1 MYLFTTTINNS
12 TFPKK
17 PSPEIVFYDK
27 KKGEQIMNTLI
38 TRVQNDTLRS
48 FMFKFVIFKAKF

>member
-38 TRVQNDTLRS
+38 TRVQNDTLR
-48 FMFKFVIFKAKF
+48 VTIQR

>member
-1 MYLFTTTINNS
+1 MCLFTTTINNFA
-12 TFPKK
+12 FPKK
-17 PSPEIVFYDK
+17 PSPEAFFHDK

-38 TRVQNDTLRS
+38 TRVSNDTLRS

>member
-27 KKGEQIMNTLI
+27 KERRTNYEHPHNTG
-38 TRVQNDTLRS
+38 
-48 FMFKFVIFKAKF
+48 FK

>member
-1 MYLFTTTINNS
+1 MYLFTTTINNFA
-12 TFPKK
+12 FPKK
-17 PSPEIVFYDK
+17 PSPETFFHDK

-38 TRVQNDTLRS
+38 TRVLNDTLRS

>member
-17 PSPEIVFYDK
+17 PSPETFSYDK

-38 TRVQNDTLRS
+38 TRVSNDTLRS
-48 FMFKFVIFKAKF
+48 FMFKSVIFKAKF